1 MSSSLCS
8 GSSHSSCS
16 SASSSSASS
25 FTTSSCVHSF
35 VPSILFPAGGA
46 VDLCL
51 WAQQTWRLS
60 SSCVGCFLELGCT
73 RVHSQLALL
82 EATRPRRSESWPPP
96 GGPYQYW
103 AVHQYFVVR
112 RVWGASGVAGFLI
125 FAPPTPPQDLIAGIL
140 STHVRCISIFTNQ
153 IPNSFCYVGN

>member
-1 MSSSLCS
+1 MIQLQADCFPSMVSSSSPSSASSFGWYRPASRGRLVLPLILPGWSTAVFISYTSAMKIAWVLSLSSSLCS
-8 GSSHSSCS
+8 GSSYSSCS

-60 SSCVGCFLELGCT
+60 SSCVGCFP
-73 RVHSQLALL
+73 RVGMHPSAQPAG
-82 EATRPRRSESWPPP
+82 PP
-96 GGPYQYW
+96 
-103 AVHQYFVVR
+103 
-112 RVWGASGVAGFLI
+112 
-125 FAPPTPPQDLIAGIL
+125 
-140 STHVRCISIFTNQ
+140 
-153 IPNSFCYVGN
+153 